1 MNKKVNANEDDF
13 EWTDT
18 ELKRSVKIN
27 SLPKSLQSKIASR
40 KARGPQKTPTKV
52 STTIRLSSEVISS
65 FKATGSGWQTKI
77 DLALKQWLEEHKL
90 T

>member
-18 ELKRSVKIN
+18 EIKRSVKIN

-40 KARGPQKTPTKV
+40 KARGPQKTPTEHGK
-52 STTIRLSSEVISS
+52 RFADRFG
-65 FKATGSGWQTKI
+65 FKTVA
-77 DLALKQWLEEHKL
+77 
-90 T
+90 